1 MKLRAQILSED
12 ESINTNNEIIIINS
26 YGITSDY
33 LAFCKSVF
41 IGKSMIKK
49 LEHVGG
55 QSPIEAAKLGCKIYH
70 GPYVYNFQEI
80 YDFLHKHGISE
91 KILELN
97 EFSNKLNL
105 DFSTHNEIKEE
116 KLKIINDLGKKILN
130 DTCEE
135 LDKII
140 N

>member
-1 MKLRAQILSED
+1 
-12 ESINTNNEIIIINS
+12 
-26 YGITSDY
+26 
-33 LAFCKSVF
+33 
-41 IGKSMIKK
+41 MIKK
-49 LEHVGG
+49 LQNVGG

-80 YDFLHKHGISE
+80 YALLNKHRISE
-91 KILELN
+91 EILESN
-97 EFSNKLNL
+97 ELSDKLSL
-105 DFSTHNEIKEE
+105 DFSNQNEIKEE
-116 KLKIINDLGKKILN
+116 KLKIINDLGAKILN